1 MFFFF
6 SLNFNYFIF
15 IFIIFEQFNEKVRT
29 ELFGWG

>member
-29 ELFGWG
+29 ELFG